1 MGAGSSAACTL
12 DYVVI
17 DAEHGSRDRS
27 QLASLSIV
35 FKAAGLATII
45 RVAAPDPTLI
55 AMALDAG
62 ADGVLVPYCE
72 RISDIRA
79 CVAGAKLHPLKG
91 EYLERAFD
99 TGVFP
104 SEKSERYLKGL
115 HEDHL
120 IIIGIE
126 SEPALNRLDEIPGR
140 WQHRRPVRGA
150 ERPDHVAGAR
160 RTSWR
165 ASGT

>member
-1 MGAGSSAACTL
+1 MNSRALKQRLAEGKTVFGSMFDYVVNPQWAGVVGASTL

-79 CVAGAKLHPLKG
+79 CVAAAKLHPLKG

-104 SEKSERYLKGL
+104 SEKSERYLKG
-115 HEDHL
+115 
-120 IIIGIE
+120 
-126 SEPALNRLDEIPGR
+126 PA
-140 WQHRRPVRGA
+140 
-150 ERPDHVAGAR
+150 
-160 RTSWR
+160 
-165 ASGT
+165 